1 MHLNLRKAALLA
13 AFLLV
18 FMRGKEAFE
27 KAKRENKQIL
37 VIDSMSLSFSN
48 HYIYLL
54 ANSLIIKPNS

>member
-1 MHLNLRKAALLA
+1 MYFNTHTPVNWHPWEE
-13 AFLLV
+13 
-18 FMRGKEAFE
+18 EAFE
-27 KAKRENKQIL
+27 KAKRENKPIL